1 MGEGKCVGDIEAEIC
16 SLSRHRSETP
26 RRKWT
31 TLRSPFQLVQETL
44 FHDPWKLLVA
54 TIFLNNV
61 KPQDHKLNKY
71 HAWLWENH
79 GRLGI

>member
-1 MGEGKCVGDIEAEIC
+1 MTLYTTK
-16 SLSRHRSETP
+16 RSPEHP

-31 TLRSPFQLVQETL
+31 PLRSPFQLVQETL

-54 TIFLNNV
+54 TILNKTRILDV